1 MERYRP
7 VILLSAAIIIALVT
21 SIIAYNWLKSK
32 KAGTETA
39 NLQTHTAAV
48 AVQNIPWGAVIKP
61 EMVKTVPFT
70 KGSLP
75 DGAYFTDASA
85 VSGRVVVS
93 PINANEP
100 ILESRLAPI
109 DMKTGGVAAVVDP
122 KKRAMA
128 VKVDSVI
135 GVSGFIYPG
144 NRVDVLVT
152 VDKPGSSQDREQI
165 TKIVLQNIPVL
176 ATGVQTEERGK
187 DEKPRQVDVI
197 TLELTPEEAEKLAHS
212 TTQGKVQ
219 LALRNAGNTDQI
231 STNGVT
237 IPALLSGYAAKSRT
251 PARARSVAAVAHP
264 ATYKVEIL
272 KGAELTTKTFRVD

>member
-1 MERYRP
+1 MERYKP
-7 VILLSAAIIIALVT
+7 VILLSAAVLVALIT
-21 SIIAYNWLKSK
+21 SIIAYNWLKTK
-32 KAGTETA
+32 KAGTDA
-39 NLQTHTAAV
+39 AALQTHTAAV
-48 AVQNIPWGAVIKP
+48 AVQSIPWGTIIKP
-61 EMVKTVPFT
+61 EMVKSVPFT

-75 DGAYFTDASA
+75 EGSYFTDASA
-85 VSGRVVVS
+85 LAGRVVLS
-93 PINANEP
+93 PISANEP
-100 ILESRLAPI
+100 ILESRLAPV

-152 VDKPGSSQDREQI
+152 VDKPGRGQDREQI

-212 TTQGKVQ
+212 TTQGKIQ
-219 LALRNAGNTDQI
+219 LALRNAGNKDEVAT
-231 STNGVT
+231 SGVT
-237 IPALLSGYAAKSRT
+237 IPALLTGQTVKRRSSPPQRIVQAAAKVPT
-251 PARARSVAAVAHP
+251 H
-264 ATYKVEIL
+264 KVEII
-272 KGAELTTKTFRVD
+272 KGKEITSKTFRID